1 MSQHILPYYVPNV
14 IRKSL
19 SPLLIS
25 SIPSAPPCRHPSLIT
40 NTLRQPASS
49 TPQLHI
55 LYRNERLHNVGS
67 VATNND
73 NL

>member
-14 IRKSL
+14 IWKSL

-25 SIPSAPPCRHPSLIT
+25 IPSAPSCRHPSLIT
-40 NTLRQPASS
+40 NTLR
-49 TPQLHI
+49 QLHI